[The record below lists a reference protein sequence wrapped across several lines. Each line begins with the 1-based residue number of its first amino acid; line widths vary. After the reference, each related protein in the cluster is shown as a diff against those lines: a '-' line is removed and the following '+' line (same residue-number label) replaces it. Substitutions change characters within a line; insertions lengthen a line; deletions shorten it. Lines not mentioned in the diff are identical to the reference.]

1 MSTIRNFALAAALIG
16 GALAS
21 APAFAD
27 QDRVPEGATAS
38 GPWVQ
43 QANSRTPLADNSA
56 NSAQDLLE
64 RSGATGGG
72 GQHA

>member
-1 MSTIRNFALAAALIG
+1 MMNIRTLALAAALIG
-16 GALAS
+16 SIA

-38 GPWVQ
+38 GAWTQ
-43 QANSRTPLADNSA
+43 SGSRTPLAGNVAGAGDT
-56 NSAQDLLE
+56 LLE

-72 GQHA
+72 GQHS